1 MFLSLEADSQV
12 SGRSCLQ
19 IRGAPDDRVIEA
31 CGAVQRERHEG
42 DCDSPGPY
50 GGHTGR
56 GTVSHSGPEAWNSWG
71 PWTRRPQVDLGAQWK
86 ITASLG
92 NTTYSST
99 LRNCMGLPWRDFL
112 TLLRPSRR
120 LMGIRDEPGILNSLL
135 TGSQRRWM
143 LICGLVAGLVLITKL
158 EFTCN
163 GRQRQER
170 AAPGKNC
177 RRPAASFMR

>member
-1 MFLSLEADSQV
+1 
-12 SGRSCLQ
+12 
-19 IRGAPDDRVIEA
+19 
-31 CGAVQRERHEG
+31 
-42 DCDSPGPY
+42 
-50 GGHTGR
+50 
-56 GTVSHSGPEAWNSWG
+56 
-71 PWTRRPQVDLGAQWK
+71 
-86 ITASLG
+86 
-92 NTTYSST
+92 
-99 LRNCMGLPWRDFL
+99 MGLPWRDFL